1 MSTEIAAAAIAPSL
15 NASAPTAQAAAHTA
29 PHQAADVQQF
39 DAMMANAAMS
49 NASTHA
55 SAPASSS
62 GVMVELRRYGKDVA
76 NRYADLEDKITQVH
90 RASQSGDIMQ
100 MSAANTE
107 ASLLIASTTAD
118 LQMNYGLANAANGTL
133 KSLLHN
139 SSQ

>member
-1 MSTEIAAAAIAPSL
+1 MSTEIAAAAMAPSI
-15 NASAPTAQAAAHTA
+15 NAPAPPAQAAVHTA
-29 PHQAADVQQF
+29 PNRAAEVQQF

-49 NASTHA
+49 NAPPHA
-55 SAPASSS
+55 SAPVSSS
-62 GVMVELRRYGKDVA
+62 GVMVELRRYGKDMA

-90 RASQSGDIMQ
+90 RASQSGDLMQ
-100 MSAANTE
+100 MSAANAE

>member
-1 MSTEIAAAAIAPSL
+1 MSTEIAATAMAPSI
-15 NASAPTAQAAAHTA
+15 NAPAPPTQAAAHTA
-29 PHQAADVQQF
+29 PNHTVDVQQF

-49 NASTHA
+49 NASAHA

-76 NRYADLEDKITQVH
+76 NRYADLEDKIAQVH
-90 RASQSGDIMQ
+90 QASQSGDLVQ